1 MGQMMSGAAS
11 EILAGLQEALLDVQG
26 ASVHGLK
33 KTVVYRIQ
41 PQEVRKSLAMSQQE
55 FSRAFGIP
63 LAMLQN
69 WEQGRRQMDVTA
81 ASYLRTIARFPKEAM
96 AAQM

>member
-11 EILAGLQEALLDVQG
+11 EILAGLQEALLDAQG

-33 KTVVYRIQ
+33 TTVVYRIQ
-41 PQEVRKSLAMSQQE
+41 PQEVRKCLAMSQQE

-63 LAMLQN
+63 LATLQN
-69 WEQGRRQMDVTA
+69 WEQGRRQIDATA

-96 AAQM
+96 AAQS

>member
-11 EILAGLQEALLDVQG
+11 EILAGLQEALLDAQG

-41 PQEVRKSLAMSQQE
+41 PQESFRELSGFLCQPCRIG
-55 FSRAFGIP
+55 SRDAGSS
-63 LAMLQN
+63 MLQ
-69 WEQGRRQMDVTA
+69 RCR
-81 ASYLRTIARFPKEAM
+81 I
-96 AAQM
+96 